1 MSQPEA
7 LRGMALGSIS
17 LMKRLLRPLF
27 VRLARSLGIFE
38 LQQHASDVAEEIVHL
53 REGVEAMSSLAERR
67 ATELREMLF
76 LHSEETRSSVLK
88 QFDER
93 TLEISTKSDADLNA
107 MRRSIDLIR
116 SSAGASSGTSV
127 SSVTP
132 QPVVLQNEQVIEDSL
147 YVALEDHF
155 RGSESVIKERQASY
169 LPHITSVVSADAP
182 LLDIGCGRGEWLS
195 VLKDNNI
202 SASGVDSNVS
212 CVEDCKSKGLSVV
225 QADLLDALRKTPEHS
240 LGAIT
245 MFQVME
251 HLPFPVLVE
260 TFRLILRALKPGGV
274 LIAEVPN
281 AKNLRVSAGTFWI
294 DPTHQRPL
302 FPEFLQFL
310 AKELGFAKADGLYVN
325 NLSPQHDLSSLEEPL
340 RNALQSVLDAVDTFG
355 DFALI
360 ATA

>member
-1 MSQPEA
+1 
-7 LRGMALGSIS
+7 
-17 LMKRLLRPLF
+17 MKRLLRPLF
-27 VRLARSLGIFE
+27 VRLARSLGISE
-38 LQQHASDVAEEIVHL
+38 LQQHTSDVSEEIGRL
-53 REGVEAMSSLAERR
+53 RDGVEAMSSLAERR

-127 SSVTP
+127 SSAPP

-155 RGSESVIKERQASY
+155 RGAESVIKERQASY

-202 SASGVDSNVS
+202 SASGVDSNIA
-212 CVEDCKSKGLSVV
+212 CVEDCKSKGLAVV
-225 QADLLDALRKTPEHS
+225 QADLLDALRNTPEHS
-240 LGAIT
+240 LGAVT

-310 AKELGFAKADGLYVN
+310 AKELGFTKADGLYVN
-325 NLSPQHDLSSLEEPL
+325 NLSPQHDLSSLEEPV

>member
-1 MSQPEA
+1 M
-7 LRGMALGSIS
+7 
-17 LMKRLLRPLF
+17 
-27 VRLARSLGIFE
+27 RLARSLGISE
-38 LQQHASDVAEEIVHL
+38 LQQHTTNVSDEIIRL

-67 ATELREMLF
+67 ATEMREMLF
-76 LHSEETRSSVLK
+76 LHVDETRAALTSKFEEQVAITASDFATLT
-88 QFDER
+88 ER
-93 TLEISTKSDADLNA
+93 SATELNA

-127 SSVTP
+127 SSTTP

-155 RGSESVIKERQASY
+155 RGPESVIKERQASY

-225 QADLLDALRKTPEHS
+225 QADLLDALRNTPEHS
-240 LGAIT
+240 LGAVT

-294 DPTHQRPL
+294 DPTHHRPL

-325 NLSPQHDLSSLEEPL
+325 NLSPQHDLSSLEAPV

>member
-1 MSQPEA
+1 
-7 LRGMALGSIS
+7 MALGSIS

-27 VRLARSLGIFE
+27 KRLARSLGVLE
-38 LQQHASDVAEEIVHL
+38 LQEQTSNVSEEIVRL
-53 REGVEAMSSLAERR
+53 RDGVEALSSLAERR

-76 LHSEETRSSVLK
+76 LHADETRSSLIEDVN
-88 QFDER
+88 QRASQVEA
-93 TLEISTKSDADLNA
+93 KSAADVNA

-116 SSAGASSGTSV
+116 SSTSNGGGNSTTSSNTQAVAS
-127 SSVTP
+127 
-132 QPVVLQNEQVIEDSL
+132 QNEVVIEDSL

-155 RGSESVIKERQASY
+155 RGAESVIKERQASY
-169 LPHITSVVSADAP
+169 LPYITSTVSVDAP
-182 LLDIGCGRGEWLS
+182 LLDIGCGRGEWLA

-202 SASGVDSNVS
+202 SASGIDSNIA
-212 CVEDCKSKGLSVV
+212 CIDDCKSKGLSVV
-225 QADLLDALRKTPEHS
+225 QADLLDALRQTPEHS
-240 LGAIT
+240 LGAVT

-302 FPEFLQFL
+302 FPELLQFL
-310 AKELGFAKADGLYVN
+310 ARELGFHSVEGLYVN
-325 NLSPQHDLSSLEEPL
+325 NLSPDHDLSSLDDGA
-340 RNALQSVLDAVDTFG
+340 RAALQSVLDAIDTFG
-355 DFALI
+355 DFALV
-360 ATA
+360 AHS

>member
-1 MSQPEA
+1 M
-7 LRGMALGSIS
+7 GLGFNS

-27 VRLARSLGIFE
+27 TRLAQSLGIFE
-38 LQQHASDVAEEIVHL
+38 LQEHTSNVAEDMIRL
-53 REGVEAMSSLAERR
+53 REGVEALSSLMERR
-67 ATELREMLF
+67 SHEMREMLF
-76 LHSEETRSSVLK
+76 QHADETRADIAL
-88 QFDER
+88 R
-93 TLEISTKSDADLNA
+93 TDSEMKAI
-107 MRRSIDLIR
+107 RRKIDLVR
-116 SSAGASSGTSV
+116 SSADNGASASPPSN
-127 SSVTP
+127 SA
-132 QPVVLQNEQVIEDSL
+132 QPVASQNGSVIEDSL

-155 RGSESVIKERQASY
+155 RGAESVIKERQASY
-169 LPHITSVVSADAP
+169 LPYIASVVSADAP
-182 LLDIGCGRGEWLS
+182 LLDIGCGRGEWLA

-202 SASGVDSNVS
+202 TASGIDSNIA

-225 QADLLDALRKTPEHS
+225 QTDLLDALRHTPEHS
-240 LGAIT
+240 LGAVT

-310 AKELGFAKADGLYVN
+310 ARELGFTKADGLYVN
-325 NLSPQHDLSSLEEPL
+325 DLSPDHDLSSLAEPV
-340 RNALQSVLDAVDTFG
+340 RNALLSVLNAVDTFG

>member
-1 MSQPEA
+1 
-7 LRGMALGSIS
+7 MALGSIS

-27 VRLARSLGIFE
+27 KRLARSLGVLE
-38 LQQHASDVAEEIVHL
+38 LREQTSNVSEEIVRL
-53 REGVEAMSSLAERR
+53 RDGVEALSSLAERR

-76 LHSEETRSSVLK
+76 LHVDETRSSLIQDVN
-88 QFDER
+88 ER
-93 TLEISTKSDADLNA
+93 ASQVEANSAADVNA

-116 SSAGASSGTSV
+116 SSTSNSGGNSTTSSDTQAVAS
-127 SSVTP
+127 
-132 QPVVLQNEQVIEDSL
+132 QNEVVIEDSL

-155 RGSESVIKERQASY
+155 RGAESVIKERQASY
-169 LPHITSVVSADAP
+169 LPYITSTVSVDAP
-182 LLDIGCGRGEWLS
+182 LLDIGCGRGEWLA

-202 SASGVDSNVS
+202 AASGIDSNIA
-212 CVEDCKSKGLSVV
+212 CIDDCKSKGLSVV
-225 QADLLDALRKTPEHS
+225 QADLLDALRQTPEHS
-240 LGAIT
+240 LGAVT

-260 TFRLILRALKPGGV
+260 TFRLTLRALKPGGV

-302 FPEFLQFL
+302 FPELLQFL
-310 AKELGFAKADGLYVN
+310 ARELGFHSVEGLYVN
-325 NLSPQHDLSSLEEPL
+325 NLSPDHDLSSLDDGA
-340 RNALQSVLDAVDTFG
+340 RAALQSVLDAIDTFG

-360 ATA
+360 AHS

>member
-1 MSQPEA
+1 MSQPQA
-7 LRGMALGSIS
+7 LRGMGLGSIS

-27 VRLARSLGIFE
+27 VRIARSLGIPE
-38 LQQHASDVAEEIVHL
+38 LQEHTSNVSEEVVRL
-53 REGVEAMSSLAERR
+53 RNGVEALSSLAERR
-67 ATELREMLF
+67 ATEMREMLF
-76 LHSEETRSSVLK
+76 LHAEETRSSVVK
-88 QFDER
+88 QFHER
-93 TLEISTKSDADLNA
+93 ALEISEKSDADLNA

-116 SSAGASSGTSV
+116 SSATAGSGTSV
-127 SSVTP
+127 SSNAP
-132 QPVVLQNEQVIEDSL
+132 QTVVLQNEQVIEDSL

-155 RGSESVIKERQASY
+155 RGAESVIKERQASY
-169 LPHITSVVSADAP
+169 LPYITSVVSHDAP
-182 LLDIGCGRGEWLS
+182 LLDVGCGRGEWLA
-195 VLKDNNI
+195 VLKDNKI
-202 SASGVDSNVS
+202 PASGVDSNVA
-212 CVEDCKSKGLSVV
+212 CIEDCKSKGLSVV
-225 QADLLDALRKTPEHS
+225 QADLLDALRNMPQHS
-240 LGAIT
+240 LGAVT

-310 AKELGFAKADGLYVN
+310 AKELGFAKTDGLYVN
-325 NLSPQHDLSSLEEPL
+325 NLSPVHDLSSLEAPV
-340 RNALQSVLDAVDTFG
+340 RIALQSVLDAVDTFG

>member
-1 MSQPEA
+1 
-7 LRGMALGSIS
+7 MALGSIS

-27 VRLARSLGIFE
+27 MRLARSLGIFE
-38 LQQHASDVAEEIVHL
+38 LQEHTSNVSEEIVRL
-53 REGVEAMSSLAERR
+53 REGVEALSSLAERR
-67 ATELREMLF
+67 ATELREAMF
-76 LHSEETRSSVLK
+76 LHIDETQKSLNSD
-88 QFDER
+88 FDESVSR
-93 TLEISTKSDADLNA
+93 IEALNLQIAAKSDTDLNA

-116 SSAGASSGTSV
+116 SSAMNGIDTSLSSSTA
-127 SSVTP
+127 
-132 QPVVLQNEQVIEDSL
+132 QPVASQNEFVIEDSL

-155 RGSESVIKERQASY
+155 RGAESVIKERQASY
-169 LPHITSVVSADAP
+169 LPYIASAVSTDVP
-182 LLDIGCGRGEWLS
+182 LLDIGCGRGEWLA

-202 SASGVDSNVS
+202 PASGIDSNIV
-212 CVEDCKSKGLSVV
+212 CIEDCKSKGLSVV
-225 QADLLDALRKTPEHS
+225 QADLLDALRNTPEDS
-240 LGAIT
+240 LGAVT

-310 AKELGFAKADGLYVN
+310 ASELGFNSVEGLYVN
-325 NLSPQHDLSSLEEPL
+325 NLSPAHDLSSLDEGA
-340 RNALQSVLDAVDTFG
+340 RAALQSVLDAIDTFG

-360 ATA
+360 AHS

>member
-1 MSQPEA
+1 
-7 LRGMALGSIS
+7 
-17 LMKRLLRPLF
+17 
-27 VRLARSLGIFE
+27 
-38 LQQHASDVAEEIVHL
+38 
-53 REGVEAMSSLAERR
+53 
-67 ATELREMLF
+67 
-76 LHSEETRSSVLK
+76 
-88 QFDER
+88 
-93 TLEISTKSDADLNA
+93 
-107 MRRSIDLIR
+107 
-116 SSAGASSGTSV
+116 
-127 SSVTP
+127 
-132 QPVVLQNEQVIEDSL
+132 
-147 YVALEDHF
+147 
-155 RGSESVIKERQASY
+155 
-169 LPHITSVVSADAP
+169 

-240 LGAIT
+240 LGAVT

-325 NLSPQHDLSSLEEPL
+325 NLSPHHDLSSLEAPV